1 MPDEQITNT
10 LIPAHLAF
18 FYFVLFKASAFCG
31 SVNCL
36 ICTDICGSIRCAC
49 VCSYCTYIITGY
61 ICGLSLI
68 GNLNP
73 SIVAHTCAS
82 KLCAVCH
89 AGNQSCICACICT
102 KVYICIGNVS
112 TILFGYVH
120 AACSLYD
127 YNLRCR
133 CCLWSRCCL
142 RGRGWNRSRGSLYNS
157 NGCSCA
163 FLKSASRDAKCCAK
177 KQSSQTCFS
186 HSISVLRG
194 RILYGD

>member
-1 MPDEQITNT
+1 MEATTAWSAPR
-10 LIPAHLAF
+10 HLQAPI
-18 FYFVLFKASAFCG
+18 AA
-31 SVNCL
+31 
-36 ICTDICGSIRCAC
+36 AC

-163 FLKSASRDAKCCAK
+163 FLKSASRM
-177 KQSSQTCFS
+177 QSAAPRSRAPNLLFS
-186 HSISVLRG
+186 
-194 RILYGD
+194 

>member
-68 GNLNP
+68 GNP
-73 SIVAHTCAS
+73 YPG
-82 KLCAVCH
+82 
-89 AGNQSCICACICT
+89 GNT
-102 KVYICIGNVS
+102 Y
-112 TILFGYVH
+112 
-120 AACSLYD
+120 
-127 YNLRCR
+127 
-133 CCLWSRCCL
+133 
-142 RGRGWNRSRGSLYNS
+142 SRGNTY
-157 NGCSCA
+157 
-163 FLKSASRDAKCCAK
+163 
-177 KQSSQTCFS
+177 T
-186 HSISVLRG
+186 
-194 RILYGD
+194 